1 MIQFFFVASKTN
13 YSRLTPV
20 YIRLVGFLTNRK
32 PILVIVFLDLLSI
45 VKKILTVD
53 FPTYRIM
60 FSQ

>member
-20 YIRLVGFLTNRK
+20 YIRLVGFLTNWK